1 MSRFERVR
9 IRLLDKRRR
18 SHLVLN
24 VTPDTLRFYSLAGY
38 SLHGRLTDEALDVRI
53 ESPRGVLQERITLGE
68 NPADDGQRLASRVY
82 AGLPFGRVI
91 PQALI
96 SWLNL
101 DLGFDGSTYLSSPV
115 GFVPHYGV
123 RGQIGLMIGEKVYLV
138 TDALMAASGRDF
150 HEHLRQSLT
159 TLRLHFGAGTQ
170 ARFGRMRGMA
180 TLGVQADQLSD
191 VIITNSAAC
200 KYFRPED
207 LVPRELCD
215 FQRYIDRTKAS
226 WSVGPAVTLE
236 GRLKVFR
243 QIDFIARMR
252 VATYLLRTEEH
263 RFDWPLSG
271 TIGLGLSD

>member
-1 MSRFERVR
+1 MYVLNPREEYCR
-9 IRLLDKRRR
+9 KE
-18 SHLVLN
+18 SHLAIIQPMTGNAWPVES
-24 VTPDTLRFYSLAGY
+24 TLDFL
-38 SLHGRLTDEALDVRI
+38 LV
-53 ESPRGVLQERITLGE
+53 ESFPNL
-68 NPADDGQRLASRVY
+68 
-82 AGLPFGRVI
+82 F
-91 PQALI
+91 

-101 DLGFDGSTYLSSPV
+101 DLGFDGSTFLSSPV
-115 GFVPHYGV
+115 GIFPHYGV
-123 RGQIGLMIGEKVYLV
+123 RGQIGLMIGEKVYLAA
-138 TDALMAASGRDF
+138 DALMAISGRDF

-170 ARFGRMRGMA
+170 ARFGRMRGIA

-207 LVPRELCD
+207 LVPRGVILRD
-215 FQRYIDRTKAS
+215 IDRTKAS

-252 VATYLLRTEEH
+252 VGTYLLRTEEH
-263 RFDWPLSG
+263 GFDWPLSG
-271 TIGLGLSD
+271 TIGLGYRIE